1 MIAALPVL
9 KTNLDILTKTEEI
22 LQKDSVKNCKKRL
35 EKLWQDYDTSSIV
48 FDYTGVEEDGGG
60 ENPKDSL
67 EGSFSKGILSLV
79 VKSPSKLSKKSI
91 QSPDSFAEYY
101 KEQEKDKEDYE
112 KRISDFIS
120 SDTVSLTGILGDMA
134 DYGTPSGNRH

>member
-1 MIAALPVL
+1 M
-9 KTNLDILTKTEEI
+9 
-22 LQKDSVKNCKKRL
+22 
-35 EKLWQDYDTSSIV
+35 
-48 FDYTGVEEDGGG
+48 
-60 ENPKDSL
+60 

-120 SDTVSLTGILGDMA
+120 NDTVSLTGILGDMA
-134 DYGTPSGNRH
+134 DYGMDEFCLDEYIQHKFLAYGEKRTPSGNRHWITDLNIWLPGRHRMRKIWNLC

>member
-1 MIAALPVL
+1 M
-9 KTNLDILTKTEEI
+9 
-22 LQKDSVKNCKKRL
+22 
-35 EKLWQDYDTSSIV
+35 
-48 FDYTGVEEDGGG
+48 EEDG
-60 ENPKDSL
+60 EVKIQKILWRVLFQRD
-67 EGSFSKGILSLV
+67 SFSCCKVAVQV
-79 VKSPSKLSKKSI
+79 VEKSI

-134 DYGTPSGNRH
+134 DYGWMNFASMSTYNISFWHTEKKRTPVETGIRLRT

>member
-1 MIAALPVL
+1 M
-9 KTNLDILTKTEEI
+9 
-22 LQKDSVKNCKKRL
+22 
-35 EKLWQDYDTSSIV
+35 
-48 FDYTGVEEDGGG
+48 EEDGGG

-120 SDTVSLTGILGDMA
+120 SDTV
-134 DYGTPSGNRH
+134 